1 MWRSITLFSSAVLV
15 MSAAGCRRPLARPG
29 PSVGEMR
36 DLPEKISFNTHI
48 QPILSEK
55 CYHCH
60 GPDSGTREPKEE
72 PLRLDREKLAF
83 APRADG
89 QPVILKGDPAKSLLM
104 KRIHSGDPD
113 EVMPPPE
120 SHKALTAMET
130 ALLERWIEQGAV
142 YEEHWAFIAP
152 KRPPVPTVSEEVAA
166 GNNPVDAFVAA
177 KLFDHHLTLSA
188 PEDPRALV
196 RRLSLDTTGLLPDP
210 AEVEAFASNPTDAA
224 YGALVDRLLA
234 APAAAEHRARYWLDY
249 VRYADTNGLHFD
261 NYRSVWPYRDYVIR
275 SFAQN
280 KPFDQF
286 VREQLAGDLLPES
299 TVDQLVATGYIRCA
313 VTTNEGGTIREEVET
328 NLSRD
333 RVEAFGA
340 AFLGLTVGCAACH
353 DHKFDPTSQKDFYSL
368 TAFFNNIDGKAWDE
382 NIHNSR
388 PVLNLPKSDQLP
400 ALEAAV
406 AKRSAA
412 MTAYEARRTSAAAD
426 FKAWIAAGNS
436 PQPVATDAL
445 MVRLKLDEGK
455 GEVVSNSAPKA
466 RTTSYAAETN
476 PLSWGEDSWL
486 WPSARFDINTRLA
499 LPDEGD
505 FELDQPFSIA
515 TWTML
520 RLSVANSGT
529 RDGSLIS
536 RMGDKDRNGNRGW
549 DLYVEKD
556 KLIVNLV
563 HHLPEQAIRVEASGF
578 PRGKWIHAGFTY
590 DGSGKAAGVQIYVD
604 GKPVAMKV
612 TADSL
617 APGLTIRTDAPLQLG
632 RRENTELLR
641 QSRYQDL
648 RVYRRVL
655 SKEEFARLPF
665 EDPSAEILAA
675 APDPSTWSQDQ
686 RFVVL
691 DRFFLGQKDP
701 DAIRLAAE
709 VMAAN
714 AGIEALGKDGTPTLI
729 AAEKPT
735 PAWASILNRGNYASR
750 KERVYPATPS
760 FLPPLPA
767 TLPANRA
774 GLAEWLFLPENPL
787 FSRVTVNRAWQEI
800 FGTGLVETSDDFGIM
815 GARPS
820 HPELLDWLAVE
831 FRESKWDL
839 RHIYK
844 LLLTSRSY
852 RQSQQVTPEK
862 LAADPANRLISRGP
876 RFRMD
881 AEVLR
886 DAALQA
892 SALLNPEVGGPPVK
906 PYQTPGIWEA
916 VSMPES
922 NTLHYQQ
929 DKGPAL
935 YRRSMY
941 SFWKRF
947 APPPSLETFDAQAR
961 ETVCIRRARTNTPLQ
976 ALVTMNDPQF
986 FEAARKLAER
996 AIRSGTDPAAR
1007 LDFMARLLISRSLDA
1022 GEKAALTESLTRF
1035 SGFYK
1040 GHPQEAK
1047 DLLTNGESPADA
1059 SLDPVELA
1067 TWSVTAN
1074 QLLNLDEFLV
1084 K

>member
-1 MWRSITLFSSAVLV
+1 MRKLRPILLSLPLMFGLSACKRPT
-15 MSAAGCRRPLARPG
+15 AALQAEST
-29 PSVGEMR
+29 SVA
-36 DLPEKISFNTHI
+36 DLPEKVSFNTHI

-72 PLRLDREKLAF
+72 PLRLDREKQIF
-83 APRADG
+83 APREDG
-89 QPVILKGDPAKSLLM
+89 TPVIVKGDPAKSPLM

-120 SHKALTAMET
+120 THKELTPTETAMI
-130 ALLERWIEQGAV
+130 ERWIEQGAV
-142 YEEHWAFIAP
+142 YEDHWAFIAP
-152 KRPPVPTVSEEVAA
+152 KRPPLPTVSDEVVS
-166 GNNPVDAFVAA
+166 GKNPVDAFVAA
-177 KLFDHHLTLSA
+177 KLLEHRLALSP

-196 RRLSLDTTGLLPDP
+196 RRLSLDTSGLLPDP
-210 AEVEAFASNPTDAA
+210 SEVEAFAANPSDAA
-224 YGALVDRLLA
+224 YEALVDQFLA
-234 APAAAEHRARYWLDY
+234 APTAAEHRARYWLDY
-249 VRYADTNGLHFD
+249 ARYSDTNGLHFD
-261 NYRSVWPYRDYVIR
+261 NYRSIWPYRDYVIR
-275 SFAQN
+275 SFAEN

-286 VREQLAGDLLPES
+286 VREQLAGDLLPNS
-299 TVDQLVATGYIRCA
+299 TVDQIVATGYIRCA

-340 AFLGLTVGCAACH
+340 DFLGLTVGCATCH
-353 DHKFDPTSQKDFYSL
+353 DHKFDPTLQKDFYSL

-388 PVLNLPKSDQLP
+388 PVLNLPQPDKRP
-400 ALEAAV
+400 AFEAAV

-412 MTAYEARRTSAAAD
+412 MTAYEVRRRSAAD
-426 FKAWIAAGNS
+426 RFKAWLAGGNK
-436 PQPVATDAL
+436 PQPVAPDAL
-445 MVRLKLDEGK
+445 EVRLKLDEGK

-466 RTTSYAAETN
+466 RTASYTADTN
-476 PLSWGEDSWL
+476 PLAWGEDSWL
-486 WPSARFDINTRLA
+486 WPSVRLDMSTRLA

-505 FELDQPFSIA
+505 FEADQPFSAA

-520 RLSVANSGT
+520 RLAPSNAQTG
-529 RDGSLIS
+529 DGSLLS
-536 RMGDKDRNGNRGW
+536 RMGDKVRNGNRGW
-549 DLYVEKD
+549 DLFVEGK
-556 KLIVNLV
+556 KLIVHIVN
-563 HHLPEQAIRVEASGF
+563 HWPENAIRVETTDI
-578 PRGKWIHAGFTY
+578 PRGQWTHVGFSY
-590 DGSGKAAGVQIYVD
+590 DGSGKAAGVQIYLN
-604 GKPVAMKV
+604 GKPAPMTVAN
-612 TADSL
+612 DSL
-617 APGLTIRTDAPLQLG
+617 QPGQTIRTDAPLQLG
-632 RRENTELLR
+632 RRENANPLR

-648 RVYRRVL
+648 RVYHRAL
-655 SKEEFARLPF
+655 SKDEFVRLPF
-665 EDPSAEILAA
+665 EDPASEILAA
-675 APDPSTWSQDQ
+675 APDPATWSPDQ
-686 RFVVL
+686 RFVGL
-691 DRFFLGQKDP
+691 ERFFLGQVDP
-701 DAIRLAAE
+701 EAAKLSE
-709 VMAAN
+709 TVMAAT
-714 AGIEALGKDGTPTLI
+714 AEIEALGKDGTPTLI
-729 AAEKPT
+729 AAEKAT
-735 PAWASILNRGNYASR
+735 PASASILTRGNYAAR
-750 KERVYPATPS
+750 KERVFPATPS

-767 TLPANRA
+767 TLPANRL

-839 RHIYK
+839 RHLYK
-844 LLLTSRSY
+844 LLLTSQAY
-852 RQSQQVTPEK
+852 RQSTQITPEK
-862 LAADPANRLISRGP
+862 LAGDPSNRLLSRGP

-886 DAALQA
+886 DSALQA
-892 SALLNPEVGGPPVK
+892 SALLNPEVGGPSVK
-906 PYQTPGIWEA
+906 SYQTPGIWEA

-961 ETVCIRRARTNTPLQ
+961 ESVCIRRARTNTPLQ

-996 AIRSGTDPAAR
+996 AIKSGSDSSAR
-1007 LDFMARLLISRSLDA
+1007 LDFMARLLISRPLESK
-1022 GEKAALTESLTRF
+1022 EKMALTKSLARF
-1035 SGFYK
+1035 SDYYK
-1040 GHPQEAK
+1040 GHPQDAK
-1047 DLLTNGESPADA
+1047 DLLTNGESPADVT
-1059 SLDPVELA
+1059 LDPVELA

>member
-1 MWRSITLFSSAVLV
+1 MRKLCPILLSVPLMFGLSACKRPTAV
-15 MSAAGCRRPLARPG
+15 MQAEAPP
-29 PSVGEMR
+29 VT

-83 APRADG
+83 TPRENG

-104 KRIHSGDPD
+104 KRIHTKDPD

-120 SHKALTAMET
+120 SHKELTPTET

-142 YEEHWAFIAP
+142 YEDHWAFIAP
-152 KRPPVPTVSEEVAA
+152 KRPPLPGMADGKS
-166 GNNPVDAFVAA
+166 GGNPVDAFVES
-177 KLFDHHLTLSA
+177 KLKEHRLTLSPA
-188 PEDPRALV
+188 EEPRALV

-210 AEVEAFASNPTDAA
+210 AEVEAFAANPTEAA
-224 YGALVDRLLA
+224 YSALVDKFLA
-234 APAAAEHRARYWLDY
+234 SPTAAEHRARYWLDY
-249 VRYADTNGLHFD
+249 ARYSDTNGLHFD
-261 NYRSVWPYRDYVIR
+261 NYRSIWPYRDYVIR
-275 SFAQN
+275 SFGEN

-286 VREQLAGDLLPES
+286 VREQLAGDLLPKS
-299 TVDQLVATGYIRCA
+299 TVDQLVATGYVRCA

-340 AFLGLTVGCAACH
+340 AFLGLTVGCATCH
-353 DHKFDPTSQKDFYSL
+353 DHKFDPTTQKDFYSL

-388 PVLNLPKSDQLP
+388 PVLNLPKPDQRP
-400 ALEAAV
+400 AFDAAV

-412 MTAYEARRTSAAAD
+412 QANYEARRSSAAD
-426 FKAWIAAGNS
+426 RFKTWLAGGNK
-436 PQPVATDAL
+436 PLPVAPDAL
-445 MVRLKLDEGK
+445 EVRLKLDEGT
-455 GEVVSNSAPKA
+455 GEVVRNSAPKA
-466 RTTSYAAETN
+466 RTASYTADTN
-476 PLSWGEDSWL
+476 PLNWGEDSWL
-486 WPSARFDINTRLA
+486 WPSARFDMSTRLA

-505 FELDQPFSIA
+505 FEADQAFSA
-515 TWTML
+515 GTWTML
-520 RLSVANSGT
+520 RLSPSNSITG
-529 RDGSLIS
+529 DGSLLS
-536 RMGDKDRNGNRGW
+536 RMGGPERNAHRGW
-549 DLYVEKD
+549 DLFVEGN
-556 KLIVNLV
+556 KLIVHIV
-563 HHLPEQAIRVEASGF
+563 SHWPESAIRVETVGI
-578 PRGKWIHAGFTY
+578 PRGEWIHAGFTY
-590 DGSGKAAGVQIYVD
+590 DGSSKAAGVQIYLN
-604 GKPVAMKV
+604 GKPVPMTV
-612 TADSL
+612 SNDTL
-617 APGLTIRTDAPLQLG
+617 QPGQTIRTDAPLQLG
-632 RRENTELLR
+632 RRENLQLLR
-641 QSRYQDL
+641 QCRFQDL
-648 RVYRRVL
+648 RVYHRAL
-655 SKEEFARLPF
+655 SKEEFVRLSF
-665 EDPSAEILAA
+665 EDPASEIVAASA
-675 APDPSTWSQDQ
+675 DPSTWSADQ

-691 DRFFLGQKDP
+691 DRFFLGEKDA
-701 DAIRLAAE
+701 DAIKLAAE
-709 VMAAN
+709 VNAAN
-714 AGIEALGKDGTPTLI
+714 AEIEALGKDGTPTLI
-729 AAEKPT
+729 AAEKST
-735 PAWASILNRGNYASR
+735 PASASILTRGNYASR
-750 KERVYPATPS
+750 KERVFPATPA

-767 TLPANRA
+767 SLPANRL

-787 FSRVTVNRAWQEI
+787 FSRVTVNRAWQEV

-820 HPELLDWLAVE
+820 NPELLDWLSVE

-839 RHIYK
+839 RHLYK
-844 LLLTSRSY
+844 LLLTSRTY
-852 RQSQQVTPEK
+852 RQSQQITPEK
-862 LAADPANRLISRGP
+862 LAADPANRLLSRGP
-876 RFRMD
+876 RFRLD

-886 DAALQA
+886 DVALQS
-892 SALLNPEVGGPPVK
+892 SALLNPEVGGPSVK
-906 PYQTPGIWEA
+906 SYQTPGIWEA

-922 NTLHYQQ
+922 NTLHYKQ
-929 DKGPAL
+929 DKGSAL

-996 AIRSGTDPAAR
+996 AIKSGTDPAAR
-1007 LDFMARLLISRSLDA
+1007 LDFMARLLIARPLDA
-1022 GEKAALTESLTRF
+1022 KEKTALTKSLARF
-1035 SGFYK
+1035 SDYYK
-1040 GHPQEAK
+1040 GHPQDAK
-1047 DLLTNGESPADA
+1047 DLLTNGESPADP